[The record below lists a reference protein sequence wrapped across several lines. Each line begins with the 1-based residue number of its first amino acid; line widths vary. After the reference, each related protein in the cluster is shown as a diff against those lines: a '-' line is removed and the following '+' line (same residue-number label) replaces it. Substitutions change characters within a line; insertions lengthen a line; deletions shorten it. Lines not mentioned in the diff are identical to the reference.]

1 MRALFVCQP
10 AYGHFHPLVPLATA
24 CEDEGHDVAFVVAPS
39 FVPVVEAA
47 GFEALPAG
55 LDWLESA
62 PEAAFPETA
71 AMGIVELGDFLFN
84 RIFLEHAAAAMA
96 GDLPGAFDS
105 WGPDVVVH
113 EGTEFG
119 TVLAAD
125 MVEVPRVTVITD
137 AAWPPQSL
145 APFFAPTLDR
155 VRADLGL
162 APDPHLERLA
172 SCLHLACY
180 PPYFQLS
187 PTPQSWYP
195 DLRPLR
201 PVPYDGPT
209 PPVELPRH
217 GDRPL
222 VLVTLGTVF
231 AKRAGDVL
239 QAVLDGLAQEDVD
252 VVTALGADKWVPVGA
267 GARQADVVVGHGGWG
282 TTMATLVAGKPSLV
296 LPQAGDQFSNAFRV
310 EASGAG
316 LRLLAHAVD
325 PGTVRRAVRELLDDP
340 LYFANAQRLR
350 RSIEAMPGPAELVP
364 VLTALT

>member
-24 CEDEGHDVAFVVAPS
+24 CEDDGHDVAFAVSPS

-62 PEAAFPETA
+62 PERAFPETA
-71 AMGIVELGDFLFN
+71 AMGVAELGEFLFT

-96 GDLPGAFDS
+96 GDLPGVCGS
-105 WGPDVVVH
+105 WGPDLVVH

-119 TVLAAD
+119 APLAAE
-125 MVEVPRVTVITD
+125 MTGLPRVAVVTE
-137 AAWPPQSL
+137 ASWPPQSL
-145 APFFAPTLDR
+145 APFRAPTLDR

-162 APDPHLERLA
+162 APDPALERLT
-172 SCLHLACY
+172 SCLHLSCL
-180 PPYFQLS
+180 PPLFQVS
-187 PTPQSWYP
+187 PTAQSGYA

-209 PPVELPRH
+209 PAAELHR
-217 GDRPL
+217 GERPL

-231 AKRAGDVL
+231 ATRAAHVL
-239 QAVLDGLAQEDVD
+239 QAVLDGLADEPVD
-252 VVTALGADKWVPVGA
+252 VVTALGEDKWVPVGA
-267 GARQADVVVGHGGWG
+267 AARHADVVIGHGGWG
-282 TTMATLVAGKPSLV
+282 TTMAALVAGKPSLV
-296 LPQAGDQFSNAFRV
+296 LPQAGDQFFNAFRV
-310 EASGAG
+310 EATGAG

-325 PGTVRRAVRELLDDP
+325 PGTVRRAVHDLLDDP

-350 RSIEAMPGPAELVP
+350 RSIEAMPGPADLVP
-364 VLTALT
+364 VLAALR